1 MRFYQE
7 LARWWPLFSPPSHYE
22 EEAESLLQ
30 LIRQESTVP
39 ARTLL
44 ELGSGGG
51 SNAFYFKREMQLT
64 LTDLSPGMLAVSRT
78 YNPECDHIAGD
89 MRTIRLNRQ
98 FDVVFI
104 HDAINYLT
112 EPEDVQAALATAAV
126 HCKPGGLLL
135 IAPDHV
141 LENYQPQTEHG
152 GEDGADGSGLRYLM
166 WSWDPDPTDHYYDT
180 AFAFLLRDA
189 DGTVHVHRE
198 HHQEGLFPRADWL
211 DWLKAAGFDCR
222 VVEDKWDRDL
232 FIGTRRGS
240 G

>member
-7 LARWWPLFSPPSHYE
+7 LAHWWPLFSPPSHYH
-22 EEAESLLQ
+22 EEAEDLLQ
-30 LIRQESTVP
+30 VIRDESSVP
-39 ARTLL
+39 AKTLL

-78 YNPECDHIAGD
+78 YNPECDHIASD
-89 MRTIRLNRQ
+89 MRTLRLNRQ

-104 HDAINYLT
+104 HDAIAYLT

-126 HCKPGGLLL
+126 HCKPGGVLL

-141 LENYQPQTEHG
+141 LENYQPQTQHG

-189 DGTVHVHRE
+189 DGTVHIHRE

-211 DWLKAAGFDCR
+211 EWLRNAGFDCR
-222 VVEDKWDRDL
+222 VVEDKWNRDL
-232 FIGTRRGS
+232 FVGHRHD
-240 G
+240 